1 MLLSDGKAILLEVNR
16 ILLSDGKAI
25 LLKVN
30 RILLSDDGIC
40 LQKQPKYFC
49 QMVMTYL

>member
-1 MLLSDGKAILLEVNR
+1 MLLSDGEANVIKVNK

-30 RILLSDDGIC
+30 RILLSDDGIY
-40 LQKQPKYFC
+40 LQKQTKYFC
-49 QMVMTYL
+49 QMVKLSY